1 MRLMPIEPN
10 LNIVRDGLIAWCDV
24 LFQTS
29 YPNSGTTWYD
39 LGGNDDDGT
48 LVNGVSYDSA
58 NGGSLD
64 FDGTDDYVDFG
75 NSLTNGQ
82 IDISVSLW
90 CYVYNVAGTQ
100 WLMTKYDF
108 VTLRNGWAIY
118 YSGTT
123 NKFSVD
129 GRESAALY
137 ISNPSANTFSAN
149 NWYNI
154 VYTKSA
160 NNWRLY
166 INGVLEANNLVGNGT
181 TPFSNS
187 VILALAALPQN
198 NDYGQCKIAQMAIY
212 DRALSSTEVSHNYNT
227 TKGRFI

>member
-1 MRLMPIEPN
+1 MRLMPIDPN
-10 LNIVRDGLIAWCDV
+10 LNIVRDGLIAWYDV

-58 NGGSLD
+58 NGGSLE
-64 FDGTDDYVDFG
+64 FDGINDYVDFG
-75 NSLTNGQ
+75 NSVTNGQ
-82 IDISVSLW
+82 IDISVSCW
-90 CYVYNVAGTQ
+90 CYVYGQAGAQ
-100 WLMTKYDF
+100 WLIQKYDAN
-108 VTLRNGWAIY
+108 TTRNGWAIY
-118 YSGTT
+118 YNGTT

-137 ISNPSANTFSAN
+137 ISNPSANTFSSN
-149 NWYNI
+149 NWYN
-154 VYTKSA
+154 VVFTKSA

-181 TPFSNS
+181 TPFTNNQLFTMGSLPS
-187 VILALAALPQN
+187 VSA
-198 NDYGQCKIAQMAIY
+198 YGKSKIAQMAIY
-212 DRALSSTEVSHNYNT
+212 NRALSSTEVTHNFNT